1 MKSDVTNKVLVTGA
15 GGFIGSHVVEELLT
29 AGYEVRALVHYN
41 GGSRTGHLA
50 WLDDKLIGGLEI
62 VFGDVRDGVLM
73 RSVVQGCDAILHL
86 AALIGIPYSY
96 AAPQSYIETNVVG
109 VLNILEAARAN
120 DTARVVITS
129 TSEVYGSAQRVPIDE
144 EHPLSAQSPYSASKI
159 GGDKLGESYFRSFGL
174 PLVTLRPFNT
184 YGSRQSARA
193 VLPAIL
199 AQLLSG
205 AQELHLGEP
214 VAEAGSR
221 VREGYGARVPARAA
235 DSGDRRPGHPSGHQQ
250 RRERGR
256 VGATLS
262 ESHGPGSGDPRR
274 SGPGAARPQRG
285 RPFAGRPR
293 EGAAAAGV
301 GTLDGARRRHPGDRG
316 IYREAPRTLRRSALC
331 GVGNTQHI

>member
-50 WLDDKLIGGLEI
+50 GLDDKLKGGLEI

-73 RSVVQGCDAILHL
+73 RSVVQECDAVLHL

-184 YGSRQSARA
+184 YGPRQSARA

-205 AQELHLGEP
+205 AQELHLGSLAPKRDLVFAKDTARGFRLALQTPGIEGQVIHLGTNSAVSVGELAQLCLKVTGRAAVLREDP
-214 VAEAGSR
+214 AR
-221 VREGYGARVPARAA
+221 VRPANSEVVHLQADPAKAQRLLGWEPLTALEDGIRATAEFIAKHPELYDVARYAV
-235 DSGDRRPGHPSGHQQ
+235 
-250 RRERGR
+250 
-256 VGATLS
+256 
-262 ESHGPGSGDPRR
+262 
-274 SGPGAARPQRG
+274 
-285 RPFAGRPR
+285 
-293 EGAAAAGV
+293 
-301 GTLDGARRRHPGDRG
+301 
-316 IYREAPRTLRRSALC
+316 
-331 GVGNTQHI
+331 